1 MRCARATRPALAAA
15 RAALAALLAA
25 ALLAGS
31 LVVPGCRPPPKRK
44 GSADPEREFGRLR
57 TLVFAGDTVL
67 ARRMH
72 WGVTDTEAREP
83 LGALRALFDG
93 ADLSLVNLEGVL
105 SSRGEMQ
112 DKGERNSFYFRGRPD
127 LVRILVEGG
136 IDVVTLANNH
146 AGDYGPEALLDALD
160 ILDAAGI
167 QHVGA
172 GATPEQAA
180 APVYRR
186 AGDVVV
192 AVIGMDATQASFD
205 VRRGRAGTNYASEA
219 RPDELVAAVRASVER
234 ARRHAHL
241 VFLTIHWG
249 PNNADEPGAERRAL
263 ARRLIDEAGVDAVLG
278 HSAHRAQGIEVHRGR
293 PILYDA
299 GNLLWDYDDEGPSH
313 RGLAFRLHFD
323 RHGVRWLE
331 AIPIRLRKNRTAL
344 DDDPAEALERLA
356 GLCRSLGTDLVR
368 RPGTGEGAG
377 AEVGVLVVEPRYA
390 PAAPERPDEAPP
402 EPARRTPPPA
412 VLFPTPDTVVAA
424 LPADANRFDPPVAFE
439 NGIELLG
446 WRIET
451 PRVRRHRPLFVR
463 TWWRTDRP
471 VEARWEVFLH
481 PDPTRE
487 GQERFAGGGAG
498 EHEPGDWSYP
508 TNRWRPGEIVEDRFD
523 VRPFPYVPP
532 GTYELF
538 VGLWRPDTRVR
549 LRPLDE
555 ARTDGGRRVRL
566 GTFEQTADP

>member
-1 MRCARATRPALAAA
+1 MQLNRFAPLA
-15 RAALAALLAA
+15 LAA
-25 ALLAGS
+25 ALLGS
-31 LVVPGCRPPPKRK
+31 LAAGCRPPPKRK
-44 GSADPEREFGRLR
+44 VSTDPGGEFGRLQ

-72 WGVTDTEAREP
+72 WGVTDEDAREP
-83 LGALRALFDG
+83 LGAVRPLFDG

-105 SSRGEMQ
+105 SSRGTMQ

-127 LVRILVEGG
+127 LVRVLVEGG

-146 AGDYGPEALLDALD
+146 AGDYGPDALLDALG

-180 APVYRR
+180 APIYRR
-186 AGDVVV
+186 AGEVVV
-192 AVIGMDATQASFD
+192 AVVGADATQSSFD
-205 VRRGRAGTNYASEA
+205 VRRGQAGSNFWNEG
-219 RPDELVAAVRASVER
+219 RPDELVAAVRESVR
-234 ARRHAHL
+234 LARRHAHV

-249 PNNADEPGAERRAL
+249 PNNTDEPSPERRRL
-263 ARRLIDEAGVDAVLG
+263 AHRLIDEAGVDAVLG
-278 HSAHRAQGIEVHRGR
+278 HSAHRAQGLEIHRGR
-293 PILYDA
+293 PILYDV

-323 RHGVRWLE
+323 RGGVRWLE
-331 AIPIRLRKNRTAL
+331 AVPVRLRKNRTTI
-344 DDDPAEALERLA
+344 DDEPAEALERLA
-356 GLCRSLGTDLVR
+356 ELCATLGTELAR
-368 RPGTGEGAG
+368 RPGSGEGAG
-377 AEVGVLVVEPRYA
+377 REVGVVAVGDEYSSPAPPRPAEA
-390 PAAPERPDEAPP
+390 PAAPE
-402 EPARRTPPPA
+402 RRTPPPA
-412 VLFPTPDTVVAA
+412 VLFPTPATVVAE
-424 LPADANRFDPPVAFE
+424 LPADAQRFDPPVAFE
-439 NGIELLG
+439 NGLELLG
-446 WRIET
+446 WRLET
-451 PRVRRHRPLFVR
+451 PRIRRHRPLFVT
-463 TWWRTDRP
+463 TWWRTTQTLD
-471 VEARWEVFLH
+471 ARWEVFLH

-508 TNRWRPGEIVEDRFD
+508 TNRWRPGELVEDRFD
-523 VRPFPYVPP
+523 VRPFPDVPP

-549 LRPLDE
+549 LRPLDA
-555 ARTDGGRRVRL
+555 ARDDGGHRVRL

>member
-1 MRCARATRPALAAA
+1 MRTKLAARLALAAA
-15 RAALAALLAA
+15 LAGLLA
-25 ALLAGS
+25 
-31 LVVPGCRPPPKRK
+31 VGCRPPPKRK
-44 GSADPEREFGRLR
+44 VSAQPERDFGRLQ

-72 WGVTDTEAREP
+72 WGVTDQDARDP
-83 LGALRALFDG
+83 LGALRPLFDG
-93 ADLSLVNLEGVL
+93 ADLSLVNLEGVI

-112 DKGERNSFYFRGRPD
+112 DKNERNSFYFRGRPD
-127 LVRILVEGG
+127 LVRVLLEGG

-146 AGDYGPEALLDALD
+146 AGDYGPDALVD
-160 ILDAAGI
+160 ALGILDAAGI

-172 GATPEQAA
+172 GVDPEQAA

-186 AGDVVV
+186 AGDVV
-192 AVIGMDATQASFD
+192 AALIGAEATQASFD
-205 VRRGRAGTNYASEA
+205 VRRGRAGTNYWNEG
-219 RPDELVAAVRASVER
+219 RPDELVAAVRASVQQ
-234 ARRHAHL
+234 ARRHAHV

-249 PNNADEPGAERRAL
+249 PNNRDEPSVERRRL
-263 ARRLIDEAGVDAVLG
+263 AHRLIDEAGVDAILG

-323 RHGVRWLE
+323 RGGVRWLE
-331 AIPIRLRKNRTAL
+331 AVPVRLRKNRTTL
-344 DDDPAEALERLA
+344 DDDPGEALARLA
-356 GLCRSLGTDLVR
+356 GLCETLGTELAR

-377 AEVGVLVVEPRYA
+377 TEVGVVAVGDEYSAPTPPR
-390 PAAPERPDEAPP
+390 PAETPPAPER
-402 EPARRTPPPA
+402 RTPTPE
-412 VLFPTPDTVVAA
+412 VLFPTPNAVVAS
-424 LPADANRFDPPVAFE
+424 LPADAQRFDPPLAFE

-451 PRVRRHRPLFVR
+451 PRIPRHRPLFVT
-463 TWWRTDRP
+463 TWWRTTRP
-471 VEARWEVFLH
+471 LDARWEVFLH
-481 PDPTRE
+481 PDPTRQ

-523 VRPFPYVPP
+523 VRPFPDVPP

-549 LRPLDE
+549 LRPQDE
-555 ARTDGGRRVRL
+555 ARGDRGRRVRL